1 MLVIPLA
8 DGRELELTRE
18 RGRPGE
24 TFRVAVFHRYGSH
37 RMSEGG
43 FIATRAELRLLGLAL
58 DAATFP
64 EAA

>member
-1 MLVIPLA
+1 VLRIPLA

-24 TFRVAVFHRYGSH
+24 VFRVAIFHKYGAH

-43 FIATRAELRLLGLAL
+43 FLATRAELRLLGLAL